1 MLIEKKKD
9 ERFGWTSQIG
19 GRSNRQ
25 FYSLHQSVISS
36 REIYCQSA
44 RRELLSKLLNEM
56 YFRPR
61 SNWKEECKYEIFKEQ
76 TVKNRIQVWKSS
88 FPWWMSQH
96 QEVNEWSFYYHF
108 VSLVKYFSPLSRL
121 IVPGLLTYQQ
131 SGAAALSGLWLVNSH
146 QCWFLIDGHSLGF
159 SPFLRWPVWDFMI
172 NLTTIIIVTHNKF
185 AGGQTEKKK
194 INK

>member
-9 ERFGWTSQIG
+9 ERFGWTSHQIG

-76 TVKNRIQVWKSS
+76 TEKKRLQVIKSS

-108 VSLVKYFSPLSRL
+108 VSPVKYFSPLSRL

-131 SGAAALSGLWLVNSH
+131 SGAALASDWSILTNAGFWLTD
-146 QCWFLIDGHSLGF
+146 IPPHSLHF
-159 SPFLRWPVWDFMI
+159 WDDRSG
-172 NLTTIIIVTHNKF
+172 TSW
-185 AGGQTEKKK
+185 
-194 INK
+194 